1 MSTLSAPP
9 PPLANPPASPA
20 PAGAGRRRVLA
31 ALAIF
36 LVLLTVYQTLVLT
49 VVTDDV
55 IRKGIEADE
64 YDMIWVNVAWGVAIL
79 YSVFGAF
86 WLAAR
91 YGMRITLAWGLAFFA
106 LGSLLLGAAVDL
118 TSTIAAR
125 FVEGIGKG
133 LTIAVGRSTL
143 YKQFDRLLLVA
154 IGFYGVCAYAT
165 RPSTPLVT
173 AYVND
178 WLSWRWIHWVNVPLA
193 LAGLLAVLRYIRPD
207 RPPKPAH
214 VPVDWLALSTFIA
227 WVVCLLFAFG
237 WYRKWGG
244 WSSDAFAAVVILCV
258 TLPVVLVIWLGS
270 GFSPDEHLR
279 RLLRSRV
286 YVLSMMV
293 RVLLLFNLAAVLT
306 IVGKYLIE
314 LRNDPRVVAGWV
326 MVPASLTMAASTL
339 LTTVFHRRKLRHAW
353 LVAGVVGASAC
364 LWWLAGIDNFT
375 AKEHVALVLACW
387 GASIGLFPPV
397 FLTDEVEGLNPK
409 DLIYAG
415 SLAIVGLI
423 VPLLTIPTMTGTV
436 IKAWS
441 DRALDVYRANLSEN
455 RPPVAEAG
463 ARVADYYRQRGL
475 AGAELQRETA
485 TVLGTFAAAESI
497 AVGFRQGF
505 RFLSLIVLGLGL
517 TVAILLSRAARGLR
531 APPGA
536 GYS

>member
-1 MSTLSAPP
+1 
-9 PPLANPPASPA
+9 
-20 PAGAGRRRVLA
+20 
-31 ALAIF
+31 
-36 LVLLTVYQTLVLT
+36 
-49 VVTDDV
+49 
-55 IRKGIEADE
+55 
-64 YDMIWVNVAWGVAIL
+64 MIWVNVAWGAAIL
-79 YSVFGAF
+79 YSAFGAF

-106 LGSLLLGAAVDL
+106 LGNLFLGAAVDL

-143 YKQFDRLLLVA
+143 YKQFDRALLVA

-173 AYVND
+173 ALIND
-178 WLSWRWIHWVNVPLA
+178 WLSWRWIYWVNVPLA

-214 VPVDWLALSTFIA
+214 VPVDWAALTTFIG
-227 WVVCLLFAFG
+227 WVVSLLFAFG

-244 WSSDAFAAVVILCV
+244 WTSDAFAAVVGLCV
-258 TLPVVLVIWLGS
+258 TLPVVLVLWLGS
-270 GFSPDEHLR
+270 GFSPDEHLK

-293 RVLLLFNLAAVLT
+293 RVLLLLNLAAVLT
-306 IVGKYLIE
+306 IVGKYMIE
-314 LRNDPRVVAGWV
+314 LRDDPRVVAGWV
-326 MVPASLTMAASTL
+326 MAPASLTMAASTL
-339 LTTVFHRRKLRHAW
+339 LTTVFHRRALRHVW

-364 LWWLAGIDNFT
+364 LWWLSAIDNFT

-387 GASIGLFPPV
+387 GACIGLFPPV
-397 FLTDEVEGLNPK
+397 FLTDEVEGASPK
-409 DLIYAG
+409 DMMYAG
-415 SLAIVGLI
+415 SLAVVGLI
-423 VPLLTIPTMTGTV
+423 VPLVTIPTMTGTV

-441 DRALDVYRANLSEN
+441 DRALDVYRGNLSEN

-475 AGAELQRETA
+475 AGAELQRETS
-485 TVLGTFAAAESI
+485 TVLGTFAAAESV

-505 RFLSLIVLGLGL
+505 RFLSLSVLVLGL
-517 TVAILLSRAARGLR
+517 TVAVLLSRAARDLR